1 MEEGKRIYRNGMI
14 TVKALTEEEKA
25 EYRKLKPG
33 IHQTVDRIRWVA
45 VENGELRILDTTAD
59 GGSRIWFKL

>member
-33 IHQTVDRIRWVA
+33 VYQTVDRIRSVA
-45 VENGELRILDTTAD
+45 AENGEMRILDTTAD
-59 GGSRIWFKL
+59 GVSRIWFKL

>member
-1 MEEGKRIYRNGMI
+1 MKEGKCIYHNGMI

-33 IHQTVDRIRWVA
+33 IYQTVDRIRWVA
-45 VENGELRILDTTAD
+45 VENGMMQILETTVD
-59 GGSRIWFKL
+59 GSNRIWFKL